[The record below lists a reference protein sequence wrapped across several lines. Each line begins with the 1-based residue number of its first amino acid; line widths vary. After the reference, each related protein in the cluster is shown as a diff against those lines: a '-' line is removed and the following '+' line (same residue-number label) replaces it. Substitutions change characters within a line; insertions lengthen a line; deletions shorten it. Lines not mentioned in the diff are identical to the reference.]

1 MSHSTLCSTD
11 FSRPLTRALAFAC
24 VLLLLALVVSEA
36 HARSVG
42 GGRGGG
48 FSRSGPAAGGGFSAR
63 SVGMPNSSA
72 RTGMRQESLG
82 QRQENRRSEEH
93 TSELQSLCVI
103 SYAVFCLKKKKTKE
117 RQEQRQDNLN
127 EARDDWQDYDYHDD
141 DWDDYYGYPVVF
153 TGAYSIDSLISSDY
167 YKQLPCAPKSVTV
180 DGVSYRQCGDEW
192 FLPVYSSGQLVYRV
206 VTAPAGY

>member
-1 MSHSTLCSTD
+1 MSHATLFSTD
-11 FSRPLTRALAFAC
+11 FSRSLSRVLAFAC
-24 VLLLLALVVSEA
+24 VLLLLAFVVSDA

-82 QRQENRRSEEH
+82 QRQENRQSSRAQDPRSQQERYE
-93 TSELQSLCVI
+93 QRQ
-103 SYAVFCLKKKKTKE
+103 E